1 MRRSPLL
8 LMLALREPV
17 HGILGLIGYLAM
29 LIGLTCITLALIG
42 SGLPMVVSGL
52 VGLAVWYGT
61 VWLRW
66 TYDSA
71 VLRRTPPG
79 EQLYLLR

>member
-1 MRRSPLL
+1 MRRSSLL

-17 HGILGLIGYLAM
+17 HGILGLIGYAAM
-29 LIGLTCITLALIG
+29 VVGLVCLTLALTG

-52 VGLAVWYGT
+52 VGLGVWYGT
-61 VWLRW
+61 IRLRW
-66 TYDSA
+66 TYDTA

-79 EQLYLLR
+79 EQLYLIR